1 SEFQHSCLTFRPVII
16 KFFGRLK
23 LFFVRFKNFT
33 NPSCVVDPSD
43 SVDPVAH
50 VAVLVDPVDPVAP
63 AGLAV
68 APADPADLVADLA
81 VLAAE
86 AVDHVAL
93 AAVLVGLIAEDVG
106 AKQQVL

>member
-1 SEFQHSCLTFRPVII
+1 MIFR
-16 KFFGRLK
+16 

-50 VAVLVDPVDPVAP
+50 VAVLVDPVAP

-68 APADPADLVADLA
+68 APVAPAADPADLVADPA

-93 AAVLVGLIAEDVG
+93 AAVLVGLFAADVG